1 MSAGHILGNRAF
13 MFKYTLPSEA
23 HMFVLVSWAQWLIAS
38 QLAIIKRPSE
48 ASQALPI
55 SFIA

>member
-1 MSAGHILGNRAF
+1 
-13 MFKYTLPSEA
+13 MFKYTLHSEA

-38 QLAIIKRPSE
+38 QLEIIKRPSE

-55 SFIA
+55 SFVA